1 MTLYLTGFIIDS
13 TAVLALGVYYLYY
26 VIRKKELEE
35 SRHYFWLVW
44 GLITTIVI
52 VSIFFVWFG
61 DLTLASVLV
70 WLMAVPVIVTSLFI
84 LLIII
89 FRPDWN

>member
-13 TAVLALGVYYLYY
+13 TAVLALTGYYLYY
-26 VIRKKELEE
+26 VIRKKEPEE
-35 SRHYFWLVW
+35 PRHYFWLTS
-44 GLITTIVI
+44 GLITSIIVA
-52 VSIFFVWFG
+52 SIFFIWFG

-70 WLMAVPVIVTSLFI
+70 WLMAVPVVITSLFI

>member
-13 TAVLALGVYYLYY
+13 TAVLALAGYYLYY
-26 VIRKKELEE
+26 VITKKELEE
-35 SRHYFWLVW
+35 PRHYFWLVW
-44 GLITTIVI
+44 GLITTIIV